1 MDHSLQNRYAT
12 QPDEIDVTRT
22 TAQPQPSSE
31 QRSDRR
37 PTERRS
43 SRVTLAIPIV
53 VYGKG
58 PDNKMFY
65 EEATTQVVNAHGG
78 LLILRTAV
86 TRQQRLVL
94 RNPKKGEEVRCCVT
108 YLKDTQTGPS
118 EVGVEFD
125 APAPRFWG
133 IAFPPPDWNNADRK
147 RPQAQSKS
155 RP

>member
-1 MDHSLQNRYAT
+1 MAVRQRK
-12 QPDEIDVTRT
+12 PDEIDVTHT
-22 TAQPQPSSE
+22 TSQPQPSSE

-58 PDNKMFY
+58 PDNKMFH
-65 EEATTQVVNAHGG
+65 EKTTTQVVNAHGG
-78 LLILRTAV
+78 LFMLRIAV

-94 RNPKKGEEVRCCVT
+94 LNPKKGEEVSCCVIFV
-108 YLKDTQTGPS
+108 KDAGTGQS

-155 RP
+155 KR